1 MDDETGDAYTNGVYL
16 VFFPGTTADT
26 DIFALAASNF
36 WLLSAMSCFLD
47 LSFAFGDLSPMVI
60 ASCSLSSGMLPPFLG
75 KSKTIAA
82 GSMSDSAITEPSQA
96 NNATTEPDLEPC
108 WVVAV
113 HRPSE
118 AQRPSPLAR
127 KP

>member
-1 MDDETGDAYTNGVYL
+1 
-16 VFFPGTTADT
+16 
-26 DIFALAASNF
+26 
-36 WLLSAMSCFLD
+36 
-47 LSFAFGDLSPMVI
+47 
-60 ASCSLSSGMLPPFLG
+60 MLPPFLG